1 MKRPPSVAESLL
13 RRVLPD
19 DAAGRSVLGDLL
31 EEYRIR
37 AERNAAAARR
47 WYWREV
53 LAVVAHRIRDR
64 FTEQAPADRLY
75 HQSGKGDGML
85 KHIWSDLRF
94 GTRTLRRSPGFTL
107 VAAVTLAL
115 GIGAN
120 TTIFSVV
127 DSVLLNPLPYHDSN
141 RLVGVWHTAPGLGY
155 DQFGISPGI
164 YFQYAEQNEV
174 FDKLAMFT
182 SAQMNLTGDGEPE
195 RLPGATVSRSLIDVL
210 GIPPARGR
218 NFVEEE
224 DLPDGP
230 HAVIVS
236 HGLWTRRFGN
246 DPDLVGRSIT
256 LNGEPYTVVGIMPQ
270 DFAFPDEETEFWLP
284 ARFDPAEAPA
294 GAFSWNAIARLKPG
308 VEPEQAQARLAALVT
323 RVKEAY
329 ADEPQFIA
337 FLDAGQFA
345 PLVHLFKEDVVG
357 DLERPLWIL
366 LGTVGFVLLIACAN
380 VANLFLVRADGR
392 SRESA
397 VRTALG
403 AGRWVL
409 ARQYLSEAVL
419 LAGLGGALGLAFAQ
433 VGVSVLVRTA
443 PANLPRIDEVAI
455 DASVLAFTFGVT
467 LVSALLFG
475 MAPALKRVSPAL
487 LGSLIQSGA
496 RTSAG
501 RERQVMR
508 NALVVAQTALAL
520 ILLIGSGLLVRS
532 FWEIRNVNPG
542 FDARNVLT
550 FRLTLPGSEYN
561 TATQMAGF
569 HQQLLGRLSGL
580 PGVEAVGGIE
590 HLPLS
595 DSRGGTAFIFEDQA
609 LEENELPPILWYTTA
624 APGYFETMRIPL
636 RAGRSFDRGDHE
648 SQLGS
653 VIVSAPLAE
662 RMWPGEDAIGKRLR
676 FASDSAPWLTVVGVA
691 GSTRDHGLRED
702 PIELIYHPMLGPRGD
717 DGQAT
722 NSLTYTVRAEN
733 ARALLPAIRSRIAEL
748 DASLPIAAIET
759 MDDIVARSVVRLS
772 FTMLALVVAAVMALL
787 LGAIGLY
794 GVLSYVVSQ
803 RTHEI
808 GVRLALGADP
818 GKVRSMVVW
827 QGAKIAATGLVI
839 GVAGAIALTRFL
851 QTLLFD
857 TPALDPIAFGATSAL
872 LLMVGLVASY
882 IPAMRASSV
891 DPMRSLR
898 MD

>member
-1 MKRPPSVAESLL
+1 
-13 RRVLPD
+13 
-19 DAAGRSVLGDLL
+19 
-31 EEYRIR
+31 
-37 AERNAAAARR
+37 
-47 WYWREV
+47 
-53 LAVVAHRIRDR
+53 
-64 FTEQAPADRLY
+64 
-75 HQSGKGDGML
+75 ML
-85 KHIWSDLRF
+85 KRIWADLRF
-94 GTRTLRRSPGFTL
+94 GIRTLRRTPGFTL

-127 DSVLLNPLPYHDSN
+127 DGVLLNPLPYHDSN

-155 DQFGISPGI
+155 DQFGISPGF
-164 YFQYAEQNEV
+164 YFQYLEQNDV
-174 FDKLAMFT
+174 FEQMAVFT
-182 SAQMNLTGDGEPE
+182 TNQVNLTGDGDPE
-195 RLPGATVSRSLIDVL
+195 RVPVAVVSRSLIDVL
-210 GIPPARGR
+210 GVPPARGR

-230 HAVIVS
+230 DAVVVS
-236 HGLWTRRFGN
+236 YGMWIRRYGA
-246 DPDLVGRSIT
+246 DPDLVGKSIR
-256 LNGEPYTVVGIMPQ
+256 LNGEAYSVVGIMPEG
-270 DFAFPDEETEFWLP
+270 FAFPTPETQLWLP
-284 ARFDPAEAPA
+284 AALDPVEAPP
-294 GAFSWNAIARLKPG
+294 GAFSWNSIARLKPG
-308 VEPEQAQARLAALVT
+308 VEPAQAQERLVPLVS
-323 RVKEAY
+323 RLKETY
-329 ADEPQFIA
+329 ADVPQLVG
-337 FLDAGQFA
+337 FLEAGQFA
-345 PLVHLFKEDVVG
+345 PLVHTYKEEVVG

-380 VANLFLVRADGR
+380 VANLFLVRAESR

-419 LAGLGGALGLAFAQ
+419 LAAAGGLLGLALAR
-433 VGVSVLVRTA
+433 VGVSVLVRIA
-443 PANLPRIDEVAI
+443 PDNLPRIHEVTI
-455 DASVLAFTFGVT
+455 DASVLAFTVGVT
-467 LVSALLFG
+467 FVSALLFG

-501 RERQVMR
+501 RERQLMR

-542 FDARNVLT
+542 FDPRDVLT
-550 FRLTLPGSEYN
+550 FRLSLPQSEYSE
-561 TATQMAGF
+561 AIQVAAF
-569 HQQLLGRLSGL
+569 HQQLIDRIAGL
-580 PGVEAVGGIE
+580 PGVESVGGIE
-590 HLPLS
+590 RLPMS
-595 DSRGGTAFIFEDQA
+595 ESRAGTAFVIEDQQ
-609 LEENELPPILWYTTA
+609 LEENELPPIIWYTAA
-624 APGYFETMRIPL
+624 APGYFETMKIPM
-636 RAGRSFDRGDHE
+636 RAGRSFDRSDHE
-648 SQLGS
+648 SQLGT

-662 RMWPGEDAIGKRLR
+662 HMWPGESAIGKRLG
-676 FASDSAPWLTVVGVA
+676 FAGDSTTEWLTVVGVA

-702 PIELIYHPMLGPRGD
+702 PIELIYHPMVGPGGND
-717 DGQAT
+717 DWTT

-733 ARALLPAIRSRIAEL
+733 ARALLPTIRSRISEL
-748 DASLPIAAIET
+748 DSSLPIASIE
-759 MDDIVARSVVRLS
+759 MMESVVARSVVRLS

-818 GKVRSMVVW
+818 GRVRGMVVW
-827 QGAKIAATGLVI
+827 QGARIALAGLVV

-851 QTLLFD
+851 QTLLFA
-857 TPALDPIAFGATSAL
+857 TPALDPVAFGATSAL
-872 LLMVGLVASY
+872 LLVVGLAASY
-882 IPAMRASSV
+882 IPAQRASSV